1 MQHLTVKAMLDTFQ
15 EPRVT
20 VSYLAARR
28 TLEYTF
34 ESSQALLRIEN
45 VQVQY
50 LEQPATDMSKLRMA
64 APCNVF
70 VTNVPADE
78 RAPKICYS
86 LNTETDWV
94 AVEQPRT
101 QHLEELT
108 VDDLPRTEVGIGWG
122 CCRIDTGYISKDKA
136 SQGIGIAET
145 VYRVHATD
153 VPEHLRKL
161 VPNREQS
168 IREIV
173 IYTQPYTK
181 GKATYERVVGMR
193 YYFDHLPELAVRFT
207 DSWKLDPRLV
217 RVAEY
222 AIDLRWRCGVI
233 TTQIGMT
240 LDVDIAGVWVNFS
253 AGIPTPDSWADI
265 SRVQNT
271 RSLPRTMF
279 EAQQQSEPFAKG
291 AQA

>member
-1 MQHLTVKAMLDTFQ
+1 MQHLTVKAILDTFQ

-94 AVEQPRT
+94 AVEQPLT
-101 QHLEELT
+101 QHLKELT
-108 VDDLPRTEVGIGWG
+108 VDDLPKTEVGIEWG
-122 CCRIDTGYISKDKA
+122 RCRVESGFISKDKA
-136 SQGIGIAET
+136 NHGIGVSET
-145 VYRVHATD
+145 VYRIYSAD

-168 IREIV
+168 IRQVTV
-173 IYTQPYTK
+173 ITQPYTK
-181 GKATYERVVGMR
+181 DNVTYERVVGMR
-193 YYFDHLPELAVRFT
+193 YYFDHLPELAVRFA
-207 DSWKLDPRLV
+207 DSWKLDPLLI
-217 RVAEY
+217 RVSEY

-233 TTQIGMT
+233 NTPIGMT
-240 LDVDIAGVWVNFS
+240 LDVDVDGTWVNFS
-253 AGIPTPDSWADI
+253 AGIPTPESWLDI
-265 SRVQNT
+265 TKTQIARHTAQAKRVVGPT
-271 RSLPRTMF
+271 EHT
-279 EAQQQSEPFAKG
+279 AKG
-291 AQA
+291 AQE